1 MSPNLRNVTGGR
13 GRSAFITDG
22 SCLYGV
28 TYLLFPAAAVPTPFS
43 NDTFS
48 RELLDFL
55 GWICGGT
62 WCSWLTTKESNPY
75 FSKIKFVSISGKF
88 WSIWC
93 LEVQI
98 YKYVIHSVDWNSSH
112 VFFGYP
118 SFLSSRLLYSNLIL
132 YQAQTYSQ
140 KSW

>member
-28 TYLLFPAAAVPTPFS
+28 TYLLFPAATVPLVPTPFS

-55 GWICGGT
+55 GWIAGGT
-62 WCSWLTTKESNPY
+62 
-75 FSKIKFVSISGKF
+75 
-88 WSIWC
+88 
-93 LEVQI
+93 
-98 YKYVIHSVDWNSSH
+98 
-112 VFFGYP
+112 
-118 SFLSSRLLYSNLIL
+118 
-132 YQAQTYSQ
+132 
-140 KSW
+140 